1 MASDQYPSGVF
12 YYRNVNGLEDYQSF
26 HEQQAGRA
34 GCGYTNDFNGNL
46 VWIHPDTQTEGGPLT
61 TEINHVY
68 NSSAASVSS
77 RLGYGWTLS
86 CLQKLESKGI
96 TDYPYVYTDADGTK
110 HYFYK
115 DTADGGKL

>member
-1 MASDQYPSGVF
+1 MPDVDIPMT
-12 YYRNVNGLEDYQSF
+12 LMEII
-26 HEQQAGRA
+26 
-34 GCGYTNDFNGNL
+34 

-86 CLQKLESKGI
+86 CLQKLESTGI

-110 HYFYK
+110 HYFIK
-115 DTADGGKL
+115 TLQMAEIKG